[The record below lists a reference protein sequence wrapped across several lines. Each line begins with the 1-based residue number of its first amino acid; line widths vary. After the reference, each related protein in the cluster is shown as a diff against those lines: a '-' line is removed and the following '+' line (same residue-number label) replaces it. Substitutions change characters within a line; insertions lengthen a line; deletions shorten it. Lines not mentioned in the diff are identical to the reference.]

1 MKVNVFSKETFIKA
15 MESRSITDETVETFG
30 EYFICID
37 STGGPWAHR
46 YFYRT
51 HPNVIRLVFD
61 DVAQD
66 ETKWGNDV
74 QHYFDAKA
82 MVSEQAAEL
91 VSFIKNIPDDS
102 TINICCTKGK
112 SRSVAIA
119 SFINNEH
126 HGNQHVLGL
135 LRQAWNG

>member
-15 MESRSITDETVETFG
+15 MESRNITDETVGAFG

-51 HPNVIRLVFD
+51 HSNVIRLVFD
-61 DVAQD
+61 DVMAD
-66 ETKWGNDV
+66 EIKWGNDV

-82 MVSEQAAEL
+82 MVYSQAVEL
-91 VSFIKNIPDDS
+91 VDFIKRIPADS
-102 TINICCTKGK
+102 TINIHCTKGK

-119 SFINNEH
+119 SFINNEQV
-126 HGNQHVLGL
+126 GNQHVLGL
-135 LRQAWNG
+135 LTQAWNG